1 MSKIGKLRK
10 VIWRRPKCVLQPK
23 WTHRVFFPHVPKC
36 AGTSVNSMIRG
47 SFNDMHSQSIDLHKS
62 KLAASSIGLD
72 IMAQRK
78 ALVAYW
84 MANDQP
90 SLISGH
96 CHCPPSL
103 TKEFSSRWNFITV
116 LREPTDRW
124 ISEFVFNTYK
134 PLDDSWARNKL
145 PLSKFLDTEKAIRM
159 GQTLA
164 SYFGAPDADDNE
176 KVLTAA
182 TNLKMFAL
190 VGFQTRLPEF
200 QSKLSSMLNVALPF
214 TESNRSPNSVEADK
228 IRSDPGAM
236 RAVRELCKLDLK
248 LWSTLVHY
256 FGSPDIQ
263 VSCEGLQHISDQ

>member
-1 MSKIGKLRK
+1 MA
-10 VIWRRPKCVLQPK
+10 IWRRRQRDHQPK

-36 AGTSVNSMIRG
+36 AGTSVNLMIRE
-47 SFNDMHSQSIDLHKS
+47 SFPQMHSQSIDLHKS
-62 KLAASSIGLD
+62 KLAAGSIGLD

-84 MANDQP
+84 MADDQP

-103 TKEFSSRWNFITV
+103 TREFSARWNFITV

-134 PLDDSWARNKL
+134 PQGDSWARNKL
-145 PLSKFLDTEKAIRM
+145 PLSKFLDSEKAIRM
-159 GQTLA
+159 GRTLV
-164 SYFGAPDADDNE
+164 SYFGSPDADDPE

-182 TNLKMFAL
+182 TNLKMFTL

-200 QSKLSSMLNVALPF
+200 QSQLSSMLNVALPV
-214 TESNRSPNSVEADK
+214 TETNRSPNSVEADK

-236 RAVRELCKLDLK
+236 HVVRELCKLDLK
-248 LWSTLVHY
+248 LWSKLVHH

-263 VSCEGLQHISDQ
+263 SSRKGLQHVSDQ

>member
-10 VIWRRPKCVLQPK
+10 AIWRHRQRAVQPK

-36 AGTSVNSMIRG
+36 AGTSVTSMIRE
-47 SFNDMHSQSIDLHKS
+47 SFDHMHSQSIDLHQS
-62 KLAASSIGLD
+62 ALAASSIGLD

-84 MANDQP
+84 MANDRP

-134 PLDDSWARNKL
+134 PPGDSWARNTL
-145 PLSKFLDTEKAIRM
+145 PLSKFLDTEKAIQM
-159 GQTLA
+159 GRTIA

-176 KVLTAA
+176 KVLTAT
-182 TNLKMFAL
+182 TNLKMFTL

-200 QSKLSSMLNVALPF
+200 QSKLSSMLNVVLPV

-236 RAVRELCKLDLK
+236 RAVHELCKLDLK
-248 LWSTLVHY
+248 LWSKLVDH

-263 VSCEGLQHISDQ
+263 MSCEDLQHISDQ